1 MVVEGE
7 IMSCICDNC
16 EMLRENEPIKVID
29 WKSNSPFGMDLY
41 HFEDGFRCCF
51 NGEESLRKEDLSN
64 HGCRLRG
71 GM

>member
-1 MVVEGE
+1 ME
-7 IMSCICDNC
+7 CPCDNC

-41 HFEDGFRCCF
+41 HFEDGFRCCY

-71 GM
+71 GR

>member
-1 MVVEGE
+1 
-7 IMSCICDNC
+7 
-16 EMLRENEPIKVID
+16 MLREKEPIKVID